1 MGADPPAIA
10 GFGGAALSAG
20 LSDMVAGS
28 VVGAV
33 SMDSCL
39 ISDIRAR
46 QVRLL
51 RARNLAKGNPKEN
64 SEAEERKAYA
74 ETARFAQTTFRN
86 GSKENDT
93 SRDDQYLPNG
103 CRSEN
108 CHLVTKLLHC

>member
-74 ETARFAQTTFRN
+74 ETARSAQGLKRHSETEVRKTILAETT
-86 GSKENDT
+86 ST
-93 SRDDQYLPNG
+93 YLTG
-103 CRSEN
+103 VALRTVIS
-108 CHLVTKLLHC
+108 

>member
-51 RARNLAKGNPKEN
+51 RQKSCQRKSEEN

-74 ETARFAQTTFRN
+74 ETARLAL
-86 GSKENDT
+86 SKTEVGKRFKQRRPVPT
-93 SRDDQYLPNG
+93 YM
-103 CRSEN
+103 
-108 CHLVTKLLHC
+108 

>member
-39 ISDIRAR
+39 ISDIRVR
-46 QVRLL
+46 QVRRPRLCQ
-51 RARNLAKGNPKEN
+51 RKIRGKLAKPKN
-64 SEAEERKAYA
+64 GKPTPRRRVWRYQKRK
-74 ETARFAQTTFRN
+74 
-86 GSKENDT
+86 
-93 SRDDQYLPNG
+93 
-103 CRSEN
+103 
-108 CHLVTKLLHC
+108 

>member
-74 ETARFAQTTFRN
+74 ETARCAQTTFRN

-108 CHLVTKLLHC
+108 

>member
-51 RARNLAKGNPKEN
+51 RARNLAKGNPRKIAKPKN
-64 SEAEERKAYA
+64 GKPTPRQRVLLKRHSETEVRKTILA
-74 ETARFAQTTFRN
+74 ET
-86 GSKENDT
+86 T
-93 SRDDQYLPNG
+93 STYLTG
-103 CRSEN
+103 VALITVIS
-108 CHLVTKLLHC
+108 

>member
-74 ETARFAQTTFRN
+74 ETARSLKRHSETEVRKTILAETT
-86 GSKENDT
+86 ST
-93 SRDDQYLPNG
+93 YLTG
-103 CRSEN
+103 VALRT
-108 CHLVTKLLHC
+108 V

>member
-20 LSDMVAGS
+20 LSDVMAGS

-46 QVRLL
+46 QVRLDP
-51 RARNLAKGNPKEN
+51 RQKSCKGNPTGKS
-64 SEAEERKAYA
+64 SEGTNESLGRYSAFIKRILERK
-74 ETARFAQTTFRN
+74 
-86 GSKENDT
+86 
-93 SRDDQYLPNG
+93 
-103 CRSEN
+103 
-108 CHLVTKLLHC
+108 

>member
-1 MGADPPAIA
+1 MGTDPPAIA

-39 ISDIRAR
+39 ISDIRVR
-46 QVRLL
+46 QVRRPRLC
-51 RARNLAKGNPKEN
+51 AKGKYPWKI

-74 ETARFAQTTFRN
+74 ETARLAL
-86 GSKENDT
+86 SKTEVGKRFKQRRPVPT
-93 SRDDQYLPNG
+93 YM
-103 CRSEN
+103 
-108 CHLVTKLLHC
+108 

>member
-74 ETARFAQTTFRN
+74 GTARSLKRHSEAEVRKTILAETT
-86 GSKENDT
+86 ST
-93 SRDDQYLPNG
+93 YLTG
-103 CRSEN
+103 VALRTVIS
-108 CHLVTKLLHC
+108 

>member
-39 ISDIRAR
+39 ISDIRVR
-46 QVRLL
+46 QVRRPRLCQ
-51 RARNLAKGNPKEN
+51 RKYSEGKLAKPKN
-64 SEAEERKAYA
+64 GKPTPRQRVRSIDIQKRK
-74 ETARFAQTTFRN
+74 
-86 GSKENDT
+86 
-93 SRDDQYLPNG
+93 
-103 CRSEN
+103 
-108 CHLVTKLLHC
+108 

>member
-20 LSDMVAGS
+20 LHGGGLGCGCGVHGLVLDLRHQGPSSAS
-28 VVGAV
+28 
-33 SMDSCL
+33 SPRQKSCHRK
-39 ISDIRAR
+39 SE
-46 QVRLL
+46 
-51 RARNLAKGNPKEN
+51 EN

-74 ETARFAQTTFRN
+74 ETARSAQTTFRN

-108 CHLVTKLLHC
+108 

>member
-39 ISDIRAR
+39 ISDIRVR
-46 QVRLL
+46 QVRRPRLCQ
-51 RARNLAKGNPKEN
+51 RKI

-74 ETARFAQTTFRN
+74 ETARFALTTFRN
-86 GSKENDT
+86 GSKENDLAETT
-93 SRDDQYLPNG
+93 STYLTG
-103 CRSEN
+103 VALRTVIS
-108 CHLVTKLLHC
+108 

>member
-39 ISDIRAR
+39 ISDMEGVKCVFSAPEILQGKSNRKIER
-46 QVRLL
+46 RD
-51 RARNLAKGNPKEN
+51 
-64 SEAEERKAYA
+64 ERKPRPIQRFYQTNFGNGSRKTIQA
-74 ETARFAQTTFRN
+74 ET
-86 GSKENDT
+86 T
-93 SRDDQYLPNG
+93 STYLTGVALRKVN
-103 CRSEN
+103 S
-108 CHLVTKLLHC
+108 